1 MYLLYLLLL
10 YLGAQYLVALTAD
23 YALGICF
30 GYLMNRYWTFRAH
43 GKQYNT
49 FFKYSVSYVAVYLL
63 NLVLL
68 YSFVAGM
75 GFDERFAQI
84 PAVGFVTL
92 ASYGVQRFWVFR
104 PT

>member
-30 GYLMNRYWTFRAH
+30 GYLLNRYWTFRTH
-43 GKQYNT
+43 GKPKHS
-49 FFKYSVSYVAVYLL
+49 FFKYSGSYIVVYLL
-63 NLVLL
+63 NLLL
-68 YSFVAGM
+68 LFSFVAGM
-75 GFDERFAQI
+75 GIDERLAQI
-84 PAVGFVTL
+84 PAVGLVTL
-92 ASYGVQRFWVFR
+92 ASYGIQRFWVFR